1 MGKIIEHCE
10 YVLSQTP
17 EMLPVLKEAG
27 VVDSGGQGLLEIL
40 KGAYNALLGKEISLI
55 VEKADKS
62 NETKKELKYAYDTS
76 FVILVRNVFNAK
88 NEQDY
93 RIFLESIGDNTTVKV
108 NDRVVNVSVIT
119 NDPGLVLTKAMSY
132 GAIDDI
138 VIKNLKSERI
148 NNDIIS
154 EEVKPVKDTA
164 DSPTNESETNNS
176 VKEEIP
182 ADSKPERTDKP
193 VFNEPP
199 KEMGFIAVS
208 VGEGMDNIFKG
219 LGVDY
224 IISGGQTMNPSTD
237 DMVVAID
244 NVNAKNIFILPNNKN
259 IILAANQ
266 AQYLVEDKNVI
277 VIPTKTAPQGITAL
291 INFMPDTSV
300 EDNEAIMN
308 EEIKRVKTGQVTYAV
323 RDTVINGLEIKQG
336 NIMGIG
342 DKEILSVGTIVEDT
356 AFEMLERMIDDE
368 SELISIYYGADV
380 DEECALDFIKD
391 VENKYPD
398 LDVEAHFGGQPI
410 YYYICSVE

>member
-1 MGKIIEHCE
+1 
-10 YVLSQTP
+10 
-17 EMLPVLKEAG
+17 
-27 VVDSGGQGLLEIL
+27 
-40 KGAYNALLGKEISLI
+40 
-55 VEKADKS
+55 
-62 NETKKELKYAYDTS
+62 
-76 FVILVRNVFNAK
+76 
-88 NEQDY
+88 
-93 RIFLESIGDNTTVKV
+93 
-108 NDRVVNVSVIT
+108 
-119 NDPGLVLTKAMSY
+119 MSY

-154 EEVKPVKDTA
+154 EEAKPVENTA

-291 INFMPDTSV
+291 INRF
-300 EDNEAIMN
+300 NN
-308 EEIKRVKTGQVTYAV
+308 FIKR
-323 RDTVINGLEIKQG
+323 LIK
-336 NIMGIG
+336 N
-342 DKEILSVGTIVEDT
+342 
-356 AFEMLERMIDDE
+356 
-368 SELISIYYGADV
+368 SIIIRKP
-380 DEECALDFIKD
+380 IKPT
-391 VENKYPD
+391 K
-398 LDVEAHFGGQPI
+398 
-410 YYYICSVE
+410 YICGSFVLDAV